1 MSIEVHRKLRLVPVE
16 RKQPQRVL
24 TVRRILRRP
33 QPRHIVAHLKEEP
46 PCPPR

>member
-24 TVRRILRRP
+24 TVGRILRRR
-33 QPRHIVAHLKEEP
+33 QPRRIVAHRKEES